1 MRKKP
6 MLLPDA
12 DKRGMRAAQYVRMST
27 DHQQY
32 STLNQA
38 DAIAAYAAQRGLTIV
53 KTYEDEGCS
62 GLNIDGREGLQRLI
76 EDVKSGRAEFE
87 FVLVYDISR
96 WGRFQDADEGAYYE
110 FICRESGIQ
119 VLYCAE
125 QFENDGSLSSTILK
139 NLKRAMAGEFSRE
152 LSVKVFIGQS
162 RVTRMG
168 LWRGGPPGYGLR
180 RQLIDERG
188 RVKAQL
194 EYGQHK
200 CLQADRTVLVHGP
213 SVEVATVRRMFG
225 SFVTEGKCPSEIA
238 AELNADQIRTVRG
251 RRWGGI
257 TVRQI
262 LVNEKYTGCIIFNRS
277 SYKLKQKRVANPA
290 DMWIRHDNAFPPLV
304 APETFAKA
312 QEIMRLREQQ
322 RSDQEA
328 LERLAAVGREKG
340 YLTRAI
346 IGASQD
352 VLSGE
357 TYRRRF
363 GSLVAAYKLAGYQ
376 PAPRQRCRQAAAKA
390 RSLLGELKMEIVA
403 SIEKLGGRATIEQDT
418 GLLRI
423 NDEFHLSLGAALAI
437 SSGVGRQVRWTV
449 HANRNAQSDLTLV
462 VRTDASNAAT
472 VAYYLLP
479 TADIAQARVK
489 HLRIS
494 NRIFAEACRYDNLDA
509 LCRTCVCFDERGA
522 A

>member
-1 MRKKP
+1 MRKEP
-6 MLLPDA
+6 MLPPDA
-12 DKRGMRAAQYVRMST
+12 DKRRIRAAQYVRMST

-32 STLNQA
+32 SPLNQA
-38 DAIAAYAAQRGLTIV
+38 EAIAAYAAYRGMTIV
-53 KTYEDEGCS
+53 KTYEDKGRS
-62 GLNIDGREGLQRLI
+62 GLNIGGREGLQKLI
-76 EDVKSGRAEFE
+76 KDVQGGRAEFE
-87 FVLVYDISR
+87 VVLVYDVSR
-96 WGRFQDADEGAYYE
+96 WGRFQDADESAYYE
-110 FICRESGIQ
+110 FICREAGIQ

-125 QFENDGSLSSTILK
+125 QFENDGSLYSTMLK
-139 NLKRAMAGEFSRE
+139 NMKRSMAGEFSRD
-152 LSVKVFIGQS
+152 LSVKVFSGQS
-162 RVTRMG
+162 RITRMG

-180 RQLIDERG
+180 RQLVDEQG
-188 RVKAQL
+188 RVKVQL

-213 SVEVATVRRMFG
+213 SLEVETVRRMFG
-225 SFVTEGKCPSEIA
+225 SFVTEGKRPSEIA

-251 RRWGGI
+251 SRWSAI

-277 SYKLKQKRVANPA
+277 SYKLKQKHVVNPP
-290 DMWIRHDNAFPPLV
+290 DMWIRRDNAFPPLV
-304 APETFAKA
+304 AQEMFAKA

-346 IGASQD
+346 IGASED

-357 TYRRRF
+357 SYRRRF

-376 PAPRQRCRQAAAKA
+376 PAPRQRCKEAAAKS
-390 RSLLGELKMEIVA
+390 RSLLGHLTTEIVA
-403 SIEKLGGRATIEQDT
+403 GIEKLGGRATIEQDT
-418 GLLRI
+418 GLLCI

-437 SSGVGRQVRWTV
+437 SSGAGSKVRWTV
-449 HANRNAQSDLTLV
+449 HANRSARSDLTIV
-462 VRTDASNAAT
+462 IRTDASNAKI

-479 TADIAQARVK
+479 TADIAQAKVK

-494 NRIFAEACRYDNLDA
+494 NRIFAEACRYDNVDA
-509 LCRTCVCFDERGA
+509 LCRTCVGIDERGA